1 LREDR
6 LIQHFGRLVQQYS
19 LHPYHGPVTLFRARN
34 IHRVFTH
41 MGPSL
46 GWDSGT
52 LPNLTVV
59 EIPGDHHSVFSEPQ
73 IEALAIQVS
82 ERLRAAGIRT

>member
-1 LREDR
+1 M
-6 LIQHFGRLVQQYS
+6 IQHFGTVTQQYRPRPS
-19 LHPYHGPVTLFRARN
+19 HGPVTLFRAKD

-46 GWDSGT
+46 GWDAAT

-59 EIPGDHHSVFSEPQ
+59 EIPGDHSCVFREPH
-73 IEALAIQVS
+73 IETLATQVS
-82 ERLRAAGIRT
+82 ALLRDTDTGN